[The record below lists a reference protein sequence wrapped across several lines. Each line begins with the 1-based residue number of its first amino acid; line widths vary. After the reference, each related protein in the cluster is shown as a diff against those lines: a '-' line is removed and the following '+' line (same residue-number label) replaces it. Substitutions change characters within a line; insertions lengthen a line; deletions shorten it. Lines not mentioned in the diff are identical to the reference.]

1 MSSVIM
7 RYRITFTFSFH
18 IQSNFV
24 TRGINSDCCKTHE
37 LNQILDKYHLLLQI
51 QSMKWRCPSKEC
63 ACLNICWSRRWV
75 PLHLVKMILNMSGL
89 ISRQLSQY
97 ISVGSIFISCRSST
111 VLARVPSLAQKRAA
125 ILLRDFCDTEDHLD
139 RKFQIY
145 KFTFFQIKV
154 LLPPFSIIKC
164 NILSFIFTWYFY
176 VSLSLTFLLCKVLP
190 YIFTWY

>member
-111 VLARVPSLAQKRAA
+111 VLARVPSLAQKRGA
-125 ILLRDFCDTEDHLD
+125 ILLRAFCDTEDHLD

-164 NILSFIFTWYFY
+164 HPFLHDIFM
-176 VSLSLTFLLCKVLP
+176 
-190 YIFTWY
+190 

>member
-1 MSSVIM
+1 
-7 RYRITFTFSFH
+7 
-18 IQSNFV
+18 
-24 TRGINSDCCKTHE
+24 
-37 LNQILDKYHLLLQI
+37 
-51 QSMKWRCPSKEC
+51 
-63 ACLNICWSRRWV
+63 
-75 PLHLVKMILNMSGL
+75 MSGL

-190 YIFTWY
+190 YIYLKYIFYMGSHYHAIFLPSIFAWYFLCKPEPYICFL

>member
-1 MSSVIM
+1 M
-7 RYRITFTFSFH
+7 
-18 IQSNFV
+18 
-24 TRGINSDCCKTHE
+24 
-37 LNQILDKYHLLLQI
+37 NQIRFWI
-51 QSMKWRCPSKEC
+51 
-63 ACLNICWSRRWV
+63 NIIFFYRTSLWNGAVQAKNAWTSV
-75 PLHLVKMILNMSGL
+75 DQGGEFLFILNMSGL

-125 ILLRDFCDTEDHLD
+125 ILLREFCDTEDHLD

-145 KFTFFQIKV
+145 KFTFFKIKV

-164 NILSFIFTWYFY
+164 NILSSIFTWYFY
-176 VSLSLTFLLCKVLP
+176 VSLNLAFPLCKVLP